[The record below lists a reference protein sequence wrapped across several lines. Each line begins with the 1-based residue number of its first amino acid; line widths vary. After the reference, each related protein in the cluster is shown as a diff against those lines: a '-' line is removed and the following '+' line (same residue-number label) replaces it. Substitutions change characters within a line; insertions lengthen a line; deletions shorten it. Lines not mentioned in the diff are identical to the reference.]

1 MKTVIQISE
10 SKLKNIIKESINK
23 FLNEECL
30 SGNPGFY
37 DEEDSEGKTGK
48 PGQVRSYELGYNSNI
63 GQWQEDADE
72 NGLTLEEYVEEWFD
86 EVNDGTMQFT
96 WQTLGGGYGYNGD
109 TITTFKNKLT
119 GGEVVV
125 KDIWEDLMI
134 DEYAPKLNK

>member
-1 MKTVIQISE
+1 MKTTIQISE

-37 DEEDSEGKTGK
+37 DEEDNEGNTGK
-48 PGQVRSYELGYNSNI
+48 PGQVRSYDLGNYNI
-63 GQWQEDADE
+63 DQWKEDADE
-72 NGLTLEEYVEEWFD
+72 NGLTLEEYVEEWFN

-109 TITTFKNKLT
+109 TVTTFKDQLT

-125 KDIWEDLMI
+125 KDIYDQLMI
-134 DEYAPKLNK
+134 DEYAPKMA